1 VFSLLFEL
9 DVIDAVCQDLV
20 ERGYV
25 IINRKKEIKHSG
37 KDVIA
42 KKTNSNKDIRLFIEA
57 IGETSSDSSS
67 KRYGKPFDRSQ
78 IKVHISELLFATAE
92 TLSMPKLV
100 EYIYKTAIAIPDNKD
115 HRELINNI
123 KPFLDSIDIAVFFVK
138 GSKVSEIISSWEV

>member
-1 VFSLLFEL
+1 MLFEL
-9 DVIDAVCQDLV
+9 DVIDAVCQDLE

-42 KKTNSNKDIRLFIEA
+42 KKTNSNKDLRLFIEA
-57 IGETSSDSSS
+57 IGETSSDSTS

-92 TLSMPKLV
+92 TLSMPKLD

-115 HRELINNI
+115 HREFINKI
-123 KPFLDSIDIAVFFVK
+123 KPFLDSLDIAVFYVK
-138 GSKVSEIISSWEV
+138 GERVSEIISNREV